1 MVKLL
6 NCQIV
11 NFKTALAI
19 VFALIVLLGVTQLVL
34 ANEMSTEGRKI
45 RELEEQK
52 CQLENEVRTLE
63 KEVSALGALSRIK
76 NGAENLGLSYN
87 PQIFDY
93 LSPPK
98 LAQAP

>member
-11 NFKTALAI
+11 NFKTVLAA
-19 VFALIVLLGVTQLVL
+19 VFALIVLLGATQLVL
-34 ANEMSTEGRKI
+34 ANEMSTEGQRI

-52 CQLENEVRTLE
+52 FKLGNEIRALE
-63 KEVSALGALSRIK
+63 KEVAALGSLTRIESK
-76 NGAENLGLSYN
+76 AQELGFSYGSAA
-87 PQIFDY
+87 FEY

-98 LAQAP
+98 LAQAQ